1 MNECSDALI
10 KKRCGLKLND
20 VKAALTLN
28 RAENESTSVWLS
40 VLVDINNRDMQDTPI
55 VSVDG
60 LTHFPDAFYRIYP

>member
-1 MNECSDALI
+1 M
-10 KKRCGLKLND
+10 
-20 VKAALTLN
+20 N